1 MSISKLLVWSP
12 IIVFIIYAF
21 FPKFLIRFTRIA
33 IFQKGELK
41 QKIALTFDDG
51 PDPLY
56 TPILLDVLKK
66 YNVKATFF
74 ILGSKAEKNSDLT
87 LRIHEEGH
95 LIGIHNYVHYANC
108 FLTPGQVKKQF
119 NQSADIVQQITGYRP
134 YYYRPPWG
142 LPNFSDLFEKEKF
155 QIVMWSIMVG
165 DWRRKVGREKLKNR
179 LLHSLHDGA
188 IIVLHDSGE
197 TFGADEDAPTNMI
210 SALEDVLHEVHEKG
224 YECVRVDEL
233 VRMVPERGNPEF
245 DSVGTK
251 DCLSRYG

>member
-1 MSISKLLVWSP
+1 MSKLLVWAP
-12 IIVFIIYAF
+12 IVVFVIYVF
-21 FPKFLIRFTRIA
+21 FPRLLIRFFSKAIYKKKEGNKRIA
-33 IFQKGELK
+33 F
-41 QKIALTFDDG
+41 TFDDG

-66 YNVKATFF
+66 HKVKATFF
-74 ILGSKAEKNSDLT
+74 ILGSKGEKYPELI

-108 FLTPGQVKKQF
+108 FLTPGRAKKQF

-197 TFGADEDAPTNMI
+197 TIGADVDAPINMI
-210 SALEDVLHEVHEKG
+210 PALEDVLQEVREQG
-224 YECVRVDEL
+224 YDCVRVDEFIKI
-233 VRMVPERGNPEF
+233 VPERGNPQYE
-245 DSVGTK
+245 SVGSK
-251 DCLSRYG
+251 DPLSPYG